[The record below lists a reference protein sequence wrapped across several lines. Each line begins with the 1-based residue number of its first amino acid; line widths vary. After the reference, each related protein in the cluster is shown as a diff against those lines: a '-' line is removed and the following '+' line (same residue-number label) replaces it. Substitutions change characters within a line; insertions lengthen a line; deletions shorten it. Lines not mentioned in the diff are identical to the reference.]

1 MEKISG
7 IRSIN
12 ERFTKMKYQ
21 VPGVKD
27 KVCVITGGAG
37 VIGTSLGL
45 GLADAGAKV
54 AIVDFNLEKAKEV
67 AKIINQK
74 TGSQAI
80 GIFANVLDKNL
91 LAESKKQINEN
102 FGKIDVLINGAGGNA
117 PQATTKEEFI
127 TEENLNDL
135 SGTLLGLDIDAFRKV
150 FDLNFLGTVLPTIVY
165 AEDLIQTRGNIIN
178 ISSMN
183 AFRPL
188 TKIPAYS
195 AAKASINNL
204 TEWLAVHFAKVNIR
218 VNAIAPGFFVTDQNR
233 FLLYDRE
240 TGKLTTRG
248 EKILTNT
255 PMGRFG
261 EPDEII
267 GTLLYLIS
275 DLSKFVT
282 GVVIPVD
289 GGFNAYSG
297 V

>member
-1 MEKISG
+1 
-7 IRSIN
+7 
-12 ERFTKMKYQ
+12 MKYDI
-21 VPGVKD
+21 PGVKN

-45 GLADAGAKV
+45 GLAEAGAKV
-54 AIVDFNLEKAKEV
+54 AIVDFNLERANEV
-67 AKIINQK
+67 ANLINEK
-74 TGSQAI
+74 TNSGAI
-80 GIFANVLDKNL
+80 GVFANVLDKNL
-91 LAESKKQINEN
+91 LIESRNQIHSKL
-102 FGKIDVLINGAGGNA
+102 GKIDVLINGAGGNA
-117 PQATTKEEFI
+117 PSATTKEEFVVD
-127 TEENLNDL
+127 NKLDDL
-135 SGTLLGLDIDAFRKV
+135 SGTLFGLDIEGFRKV
-150 FDLNFLGTVLPTIVY
+150 FDLNFLGTVLPTMVY
-165 AEDLIQTRGNIIN
+165 AEDLLKNGGSIIN

-195 AAKASINNL
+195 AAKAGINNL

-233 FLLYDRE
+233 FLLYDKE
-240 TGKLTTRG
+240 TGKLSPRG
-248 EKILTNT
+248 EKILSNT

-261 EPDEII
+261 EPDELI

-289 GGFNAYSG
+289 GGFNSYSG

>member
-1 MEKISG
+1 
-7 IRSIN
+7 
-12 ERFTKMKYQ
+12 MKYEI
-21 VPGVKD
+21 PGVKN

-45 GLADAGAKV
+45 GLAEAGAKV
-54 AIVDFNLEKAKEV
+54 AIVDFNLERANEV
-67 AKIINQK
+67 ANLINEK
-74 TGSQAI
+74 TNSGAI

-91 LAESKKQINEN
+91 LIESRNQIHCKL
-102 FGKIDVLINGAGGNA
+102 GKIDVLINGAGGNA
-117 PQATTKEEFI
+117 PTATTKEEFV
-127 TEENLNDL
+127 TENSLNDL
-135 SGTLLGLDIDAFRKV
+135 SGTLLGLDIEGFRKV
-150 FDLNFLGTVLPTIVY
+150 FDLNFLGTVLPTMVY
-165 AEDLIQTRGNIIN
+165 AEDLIKSGGSIIN

-195 AAKASINNL
+195 AAKAGINNL

-233 FLLYDRE
+233 FLLYDKE
-240 TGKLTTRG
+240 TGKLSPRG
-248 EKILTNT
+248 EKILSNT

-261 EPDEII
+261 EPDELI

-289 GGFNAYSG
+289 GGFNSYSG

>member
-1 MEKISG
+1 
-7 IRSIN
+7 
-12 ERFTKMKYQ
+12 MKYEI
-21 VPGVKD
+21 PGVKN

-45 GLADAGAKV
+45 GLAEAGAKV
-54 AIVDFNLEKAKEV
+54 AIVDFNLDRANEV
-67 AKIINQK
+67 ANLINEK
-74 TGSQAI
+74 TNSSAI

-91 LAESKKQINEN
+91 LIESRNQIHSKL
-102 FGKIDVLINGAGGNA
+102 GKIDVLINGAGGNA
-117 PQATTKEEFI
+117 PSATTKEEFVVD
-127 TEENLNDL
+127 TKLDDL
-135 SGTLLGLDIDAFRKV
+135 SGTLFGLDIEGFRKV
-150 FDLNFLGTVLPTIVY
+150 FDLNFLGTVLPTMVY
-165 AEDLIQTRGNIIN
+165 AEDLLKNGGNIIN

-195 AAKASINNL
+195 AAKAGINNL

-233 FLLYDRE
+233 FLLYDKE
-240 TGKLTTRG
+240 TGKLSPRG
-248 EKILTNT
+248 EKILSNT

-261 EPDEII
+261 EPDELI

-275 DLSKFVT
+275 NLSKFVT

-289 GGFNAYSG
+289 GGFNSYSG

>member
-1 MEKISG
+1 
-7 IRSIN
+7 
-12 ERFTKMKYQ
+12 MKYEI
-21 VPGVKD
+21 PGVKN

-37 VIGTSLGL
+37 VIGTSLGS
-45 GLADAGAKV
+45 GLAEAGAKV
-54 AIVDFNLEKAKEV
+54 AIVDFNLERANEV
-67 AKIINQK
+67 ANLINEK
-74 TGSQAI
+74 TNSGAI
-80 GIFANVLDKNL
+80 GVFANVLDKNL
-91 LAESKKQINEN
+91 LIESRNQIHSKL
-102 FGKIDVLINGAGGNA
+102 GKIDVLINGAGGNA
-117 PQATTKEEFI
+117 PSATTKEEFVVD
-127 TEENLNDL
+127 NKLDDL
-135 SGTLLGLDIDAFRKV
+135 SGTLFGLDIEGFRKV
-150 FDLNFLGTVLPTIVY
+150 FDLNFLGTVLPTMVY
-165 AEDLIQTRGNIIN
+165 AEDLLKNGGSIIN

-195 AAKASINNL
+195 AAKAGINNL

-233 FLLYDRE
+233 FLLYDKE
-240 TGKLTTRG
+240 TGKLSPRG
-248 EKILTNT
+248 EKILSNT

-261 EPDEII
+261 EPDELI

-289 GGFNAYSG
+289 GGFNSYSG